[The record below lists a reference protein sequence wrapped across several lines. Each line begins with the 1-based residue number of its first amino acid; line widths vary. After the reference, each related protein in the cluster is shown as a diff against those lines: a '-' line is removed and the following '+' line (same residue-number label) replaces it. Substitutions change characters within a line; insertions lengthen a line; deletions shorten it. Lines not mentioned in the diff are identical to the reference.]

1 MATTRL
7 VAALALSLLGHAAL
21 LALGAGGTS
30 GAAAAD
36 ANPLS
41 ATLLAASGAAALA
54 APAGEGKARAA
65 PPAHEKARAVEQ
77 EAALPVPTVP
87 TVPTVPSVPSVPI
100 QAENAP
106 QTEPGSV
113 MSMPHAGRIR
123 YALYRGG
130 HLIGHLQDE
139 WHHDGNTYA
148 IERRSDLL
156 AAAGQ
161 TLAQSSGVVAS
172 DGLVPLDYRDGASGE
187 VLHFDWQALRAR
199 ITANGAGAREYGL
212 RARTQDAL
220 SLPYEIGQA
229 LLHGEPLSAAIASG
243 GGVRERNFETVG
255 EERISVGGRLLRALH
270 LRSAAPADT
279 GQEALE
285 LWLGID
291 EQYLPLRIRRGGGAD
306 QGLDQVAERFST
318 SG

>member
-21 LALGAGGTS
+21 LALGTGGTP

-54 APAGEGKARAA
+54 APAGEEKARAA

-77 EAALPVPTVP
+77 EAALPTVP
-87 TVPTVPSVPSVPI
+87 TVPSVPI

-113 MSMPHAGRIR
+113 MSMPRAGRIR

-212 RARTQDAL
+212 KARTQDAL

-243 GGVRERNFETVG
+243 GGVRERNFEAVG

-279 GQEALE
+279 GQETLE

>member
-7 VAALALSLLGHAAL
+7 VAALTLSLLGHAAL
-21 LALGAGGTS
+21 LALGAGGTP

-41 ATLLAASGAAALA
+41 ATLLASGVSEAPPAARR
-54 APAGEGKARAA
+54 ETKARAA
-65 PPAHEKARAVEQ
+65 MAMQEEARPIEHSARREPTALVAAAPIDPTPP
-77 EAALPVPTVP
+77 
-87 TVPTVPSVPSVPI
+87 
-100 QAENAP
+100 ENAP

-156 AAAGQ
+156 AATGQ
-161 TLAQSSGVVAS
+161 ALAQSSGVVAS

-212 RARTQDAL
+212 KARAQDDL

-255 EERISVGGRLLRALH
+255 EERISVGGRLLRVLH

-279 GQEALE
+279 GQEELE

-306 QGLDQVAERFST
+306 QELDQVAERFST

>member
-21 LALGAGGTS
+21 LALGAGGTP

-54 APAGEGKARAA
+54 APAGEEKARAA

-77 EAALPVPTVP
+77 EAAPT
-87 TVPTVPSVPSVPI
+87 VPSVPI

-113 MSMPHAGRIR
+113 MSMPRAGRIR

-148 IERRSDLL
+148 IERRPDLL

-243 GGVRERNFETVG
+243 GGVRERNFEAVG

-279 GQEALE
+279 GQETLE

>member
-21 LALGAGGTS
+21 LALGTGGTP

-77 EAALPVPTVP
+77 EAALPTVP
-87 TVPTVPSVPSVPI
+87 TVPSVPI

-113 MSMPHAGRIR
+113 MSMPRAGRIR

-156 AAAGQ
+156 AATGQ
-161 TLAQSSGVVAS
+161 ALAQSSGVVAS

>member
-7 VAALALSLLGHAAL
+7 VAALALSLLGHALLVML
-21 LALGAGGTS
+21 LARTP
-30 GAAAAD
+30 AAARRD
-36 ANPLS
+36 AAPLEASLVIAS
-41 ATLLAASGAAALA
+41 AGHAPQRAASLPTPRPRRVAEVVRKEVRTAIATAPALTAPVENA
-54 APAGEGKARAA
+54 APA
-65 PPAHEKARAVEQ
+65 
-77 EAALPVPTVP
+77 
-87 TVPTVPSVPSVPI
+87 
-100 QAENAP
+100 
-106 QTEPGSV
+106 EPGSV

-156 AAAGQ
+156 AATGQ

-212 RARTQDAL
+212 KARTQDAL

-243 GGVRERNFETVG
+243 GGVRERNFEAVG